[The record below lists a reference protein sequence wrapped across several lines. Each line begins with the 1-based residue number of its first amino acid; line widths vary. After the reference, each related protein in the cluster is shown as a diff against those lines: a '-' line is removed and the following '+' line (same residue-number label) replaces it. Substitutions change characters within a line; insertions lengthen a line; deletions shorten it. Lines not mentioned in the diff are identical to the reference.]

1 MCVCVCAD
9 VYDVY
14 DTATMSQRCGI
25 NVLLTVLQR
34 CSAVAALLRYCFML
48 TSLVT
53 GLMKTQDWA
62 AIQMTAYG
70 VKSWSSVTEQDEVFT
85 AAVVHLYLLGLSPQY
100 DTDGFRQL
108 RESYM
113 PHTNR
118 GLAPHRPPSPPPVH
132 REGRRSP
139 TPRRKKR
146 KQPEVSGGSHKNR
159 SVSQRR
165 KSKKRKSVAPARTDE
180 RVVEPEA
187 VEAEVSEEQAEAV
200 EAEVSEEQA
209 EAVEAEAVEAEEEA
223 APTTSEPKKD
233 ADEQPENADEQPEKS
248 IPAEEEKEEE
258 SEEEKEEE
266 GEEEQEEEGE
276 AEQEAEEQGQK
287 SIPADKEPVRKETTP
302 WVPESRQES
311 PPRQRAAGLQR
322 PSRRVRG
329 PPIPGTWGAPAPGS
343 EEHVLKATGQWKHGN
358 LRRNRGIGN
367 APQKNNIRSNTGN
380 TRINTRSSGRR

>member
-1 MCVCVCAD
+1 MCVCAD
-9 VYDVY
+9 VYNVY

-34 CSAVAALLRYCFML
+34 CSGVAALLRYCFIL

-62 AIQMTAYG
+62 AMQMTAYG

-113 PHTNR
+113 VHTNR

-165 KSKKRKSVAPARTDE
+165 KSKKRKSV
-180 RVVEPEA
+180 
-187 VEAEVSEEQAEAV
+187 

-223 APTTSEPKKD
+223 APTTSEQKKD
-233 ADEQPENADEQPEKS
+233 NDEQPENADEQPEKS
-248 IPAEEEKEEE
+248 IPVEEEKEEE

-276 AEQEAEEQGQK
+276 EEK
-287 SIPADKEPVRKETTP
+287 EEEDDKEKEPVRKKPTP
-302 WVPESRQES
+302 WVPERRQEI

-343 EEHVLKATGQWKHGN
+343 VEHELKAAGLWKHGN

-367 APQKNNIRSNTGN
+367 APQKNNIESNTGYV
-380 TRINTRSSGRR
+380 RRKTRSSGRR